1 MTKISF
7 ISKVVSV
14 ERHDKRVHVRGF
26 GEDAEFR
33 LVDRGYFM
41 LLEGS
46 YEALHIGFEK
56 PAFHVGDRV
65 KITMEKVND

>member
-1 MTKISF
+1 
-7 ISKVVSV
+7 
-14 ERHDKRVHVRGF
+14 
-26 GEDAEFR
+26 
-33 LVDRGYFM
+33 M